1 MATVSALSPLRL
13 MIGTATIAASPSPRT
28 CASN

>member
-1 MATVSALSPLRL
+1 

-28 CASN
+28 CASNWWVIAGELT